1 MPLSGLLYVKPMNL
15 RDLRYLIALA
25 EHQHFGKAA
34 EACFVSQPTLSGQ
47 IKKLEEQ
54 LGVTIFER
62 NNRSVAIT
70 PIGQRLLV
78 YAQNVLDQVAA
89 MEALAHSVKDSLA
102 GPLSLGIIPTL
113 GPYLMPLILAPLRRD
128 FPQMQLVLREEITDH
143 LLERLRRHDLEAV
156 LLATPV
162 DTDEFLC
169 LPLFEEPFW
178 LAHPANHPLYAKDD
192 IEPEDIPMDEL
203 LLLADGHCLAE
214 QVMDVCHL
222 ANSNIRDDLR
232 ASSLETLMQ
241 LVGAGFGC
249 TLVPALALR
258 SSWAT
263 DTGVIL
269 RKTNLADAKRR
280 VNLVARKTFPRQ
292 EALHGL
298 AKLIVQ
304 HLPNTVRPLS
314 DIS

>member
-1 MPLSGLLYVKPMNL
+1 MNL
-15 RDLRYLIALA
+15 RDLRYLTALA

-47 IKKLEEQ
+47 VKKLEEQ

-70 PIGQRLLV
+70 SIGKRLLV
-78 YAQNVLDQVAA
+78 YAQNALDQVAA
-89 MEALAHSVKDSLA
+89 MEALAHSVKDPLA
-102 GPLSLGIIPTL
+102 GPLSLGVIPTL

-143 LLERLRRHDLEAV
+143 LLQRLRRHDLDAV

-162 DTDEFLC
+162 DPDEFFC
-169 LPLFEEPFW
+169 LTLFEEPFW
-178 LAHPANHPLYAKDD
+178 LAHPANHVLYEKDEIEAEDVPL
-192 IEPEDIPMDEL
+192 DEL

-214 QVMDVCHL
+214 QVIDACHIE
-222 ANSNIRDDLR
+222 NKDTRNDLR

-269 RKTNLADAKRR
+269 RKTHLANAKRHIS
-280 VNLVARKTFPRQ
+280 LVARKAFPRQ
-292 EALHGL
+292 EALQAL
-298 AKLIVQ
+298 ATLIVQ
-304 HLPNTVRPLS
+304 HLPNTVKK
-314 DIS
+314 